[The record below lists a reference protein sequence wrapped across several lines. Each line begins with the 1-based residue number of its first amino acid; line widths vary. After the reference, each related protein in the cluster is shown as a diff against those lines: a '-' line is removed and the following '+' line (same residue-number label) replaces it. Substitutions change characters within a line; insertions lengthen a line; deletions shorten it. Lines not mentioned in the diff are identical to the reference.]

1 MKLNCVGVLDYGI
14 GNITSIMNALSY
26 LDIDRLRVT
35 AASKLGQC
43 SHLILPGVG
52 AFANG
57 MNKLL
62 SSDLHSELMGEVV
75 DKGKPIL
82 GICLG
87 MQMLSDVSFEFGIH
101 DGLGLIHGQVI
112 ELESRK
118 LGFPLPHIGW
128 SEVRSDSDLVLLS
141 GIESVADF
149 YFLHSFHMQPKGDVA
164 TATSNHGVDFV
175 AAVESGN
182 VFGTQFHPE
191 KSQRNGLA
199 LLKNFS
205 KVN

>member
-35 AASKLGQC
+35 EASLFGQC

-52 AFANG
+52 AFASG

-62 SSDLHSELMGEVV
+62 SSGLHSELMAEVV

-101 DGLGLIHGQVI
+101 GGLGLIHGQVI

-118 LGFPLPHIGW
+118 LGLQLPHIGW
-128 SEVRSDSDLVLLS
+128 SEVRTDSDLALFTGIDS
-141 GIESVADF
+141 GADF
-149 YFLHSFHMQPKGDVA
+149 YFLHSFHMQPKSDVA

-182 VFGTQFHPE
+182 VYGTQFHPE
-191 KSQRNGLA
+191 KSQRNGLT